1 MDVPSWLEIILR
13 STILVF
19 VLFLLTKF
27 LGKKQLSHLSF
38 FEYVAGIT
46 IGSIA
51 AEISTGLE
59 SNFMNGIYSLL
70 VWTAIPFIAGLIGIK
85 SKKARSFIEGTS
97 TVVIK
102 DGKIQEENLK
112 KEQYSV
118 DELMQLLRKKN
129 AFQVAD
135 VEFAV
140 LEANGDLN
148 VLLKKEKQPIT
159 PSDLQLDV
167 APEKVPQT
175 VILEGEIMDSGLAA
189 SGLTR
194 AWLELELEK
203 LNVAIDNVYVGQ
215 VDSYGQLTV
224 DIYDD
229 KIQIPEPKPKQ
240 SLLSTLKKCQADL
253 ESYSLQTD
261 SEDAKQ
267 MYKRNAEKM
276 EKIILKTE
284 NLLMKG

>member
-13 STILVF
+13 STFLVI
-19 VLFLLTKF
+19 VLFLLAKL
-27 LGKKQLSHLSF
+27 LGKKQLSNLSF

-70 VWTAIPFIAGLIGIK
+70 VWTAIPLIAGLIGIK

-148 VLLKKEKQPIT
+148 IMLKKEKQPIT
-159 PSDLQLDV
+159 PADLQLDV

-175 VILEGEIMDSGLAA
+175 VILEGEIMDAGLAA

-203 LNVAIDNVYVGQ
+203 LNVAIDNVFVGQ
-215 VDSYGQLTV
+215 IDSYGQLTV

-229 KIQIPEPKPKQ
+229 KIQIPEPMPKQ
-240 SLLSTLKKCQADL
+240 SLLSALKKCQADL
-253 ESYSLQTD
+253 ESFSLQTD
-261 SEDAKQ
+261 SEEAKQ
-267 MYKRNAEKM
+267 MYKRNAEKV

-284 NLLMKG
+284 HLLMKG

>member
-1 MDVPSWLEIILR
+1 MELKV
-13 STILVF
+13 
-19 VLFLLTKF
+19 
-27 LGKKQLSHLSF
+27 
-38 FEYVAGIT
+38 
-46 IGSIA
+46 
-51 AEISTGLE
+51 
-59 SNFMNGIYSLL
+59 
-70 VWTAIPFIAGLIGIK
+70 
-85 SKKARSFIEGTS
+85 KKARSFIEGTS

-112 KEQYSV
+112 KEQYSI

-148 VLLKKEKQPIT
+148 IMLKKEKQPIT
-159 PSDLQLDV
+159 PADLQLDV

-175 VILEGEIMDSGLAA
+175 VILEGEIMDAGLAA

-203 LNVAIDNVYVGQ
+203 LNVAIDNVFVGQ
-215 VDSYGQLTV
+215 IDSYGQLTV

-229 KIQIPEPKPKQ
+229 KIQIPEPMPKQ
-240 SLLSTLKKCQADL
+240 SLLSALKKCQADL
-253 ESYSLQTD
+253 ESFSLQTD
-261 SEDAKQ
+261 SEEAKQ
-267 MYKRNAEKM
+267 MYKRNAEKV

-284 NLLMKG
+284 HLLMKG